1 MKLRSPFLCE
11 DARAAGVLGQ
21 VIIHETVISNS
32 ERWYRYGF
40 RFGGN
45 VITIGSWIDN
55 IYIFGN
61 KLSNTLIIAR
71 EFEQH
76 IARKW
81 GLQIKPSSKCCMV
94 CKGNPDKPPEG
105 TEWPLAKTMMVLG
118 HIVQNDG
125 GIREDWNHTV
135 ASMWRCYWSSV
146 GSKRAKN
153 LSAAGKALLLQR
165 AVVSNF
171 LWKISRWP
179 FQKSVAILLDK
190 TQCKMLSHILPCP
203 IGVGET
209 VDHYCRRR
217 ARLARNVSIE
227 SGAWSKL
234 WCNRV
239 GRWDQ
244 HVRRGVVYHFCHDLM
259 LHHSSQWLLLQ
270 RAVFTTENSER

>member
-1 MKLRSPFLCE
+1 
-11 DARAAGVLGQ
+11 
-21 VIIHETVISNS
+21 
-32 ERWYRYGF
+32 
-40 RFGGN
+40 
-45 VITIGSWIDN
+45 
-55 IYIFGN
+55 
-61 KLSNTLIIAR
+61 
-71 EFEQH
+71 
-76 IARKW
+76 
-81 GLQIKPSSKCCMV
+81 MV
-94 CKGNPDKPPEG
+94 CKGNPDNPSEG
-105 TEWPLAKTMMVLG
+105 TEWPLAKTRMVLG
-118 HIVQNDG
+118 HIVQDDG

-203 IGVGET
+203 VGVGET

-270 RAVFTTENSER
+270 RAVFTTENSERCTLTAGRTGTRLNIGRPQPRWDSGVQIAKAVLETRVMSEQGGNALSIGTIVRNAVIATRQFSDNLALNN